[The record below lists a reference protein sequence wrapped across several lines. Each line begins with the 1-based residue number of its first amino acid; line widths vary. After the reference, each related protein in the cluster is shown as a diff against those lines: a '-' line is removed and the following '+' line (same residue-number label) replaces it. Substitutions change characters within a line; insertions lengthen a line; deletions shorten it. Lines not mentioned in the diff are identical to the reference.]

1 MSVVGVVVGI
11 GVGVVGV
18 EGRCTGFGVGGRG
31 TGRVVGEGR
40 GAGRVVGEGRGTGRL
55 VVEGRGTERVVG
67 EGRGT
72 GRV

>member
-18 EGRCTGFGVGGRG
+18 EGRCTGLVVDGRG
-31 TGRVVGEGR
+31 TGGVVGK
-40 GAGRVVGEGRGTGRL
+40 
-55 VVEGRGTERVVG
+55 GRGTERVVG

-72 GRV
+72 GRVVGEGRGTERVFRSVV